1 MILRLIASGAL
12 VCCLIAGDAAASVDR
27 ANAKLFKGKT
37 SQGYR
42 IKAQVREQAFRI
54 HVFDIDLRCQDG
66 SELALIMGGYLW
78 TKVGKRGSFRDA
90 QFGLTD
96 RTYFR
101 GRLNER
107 RLRGRLRVTD
117 RLRDGTRCASRWIA
131 FNATPRGGGSA
142 S

>member
-1 MILRLIASGAL
+1 MVFRLIACGAIA
-12 VCCLIAGDAAASVDR
+12 CCLVAGGAAASAERVEAR
-27 ANAKLFKGKT
+27 MFKGKT

-42 IKAQVREQAFRI
+42 IKAQVRDQAFRI
-54 HVFDIDLRCQDG
+54 HVFDIDLRCRDG

-90 QFGLTD
+90 QFGRTD
-96 RTYFR
+96 STYFR

-107 RLRGRLRVTD
+107 RLHGRLRVTD

-131 FNATPRGGGSA
+131 FNATPR
-142 S
+142 

>member
-1 MILRLIASGAL
+1 MVSRLIACGAIA
-12 VCCLIAGDAAASVDR
+12 CCLVAGSAAAS
-27 ANAKLFKGKT
+27 AEPAAAKLFKGKT

-54 HVFDIDLRCQDG
+54 HVFDIDLRCRDG

-78 TKVGKRGSFRDA
+78 TKVGQRGSFRDA
-90 QFGLTD
+90 QFGRTD
-96 RTYFR
+96 STYFR

-117 RLRDGTRCASRWIA
+117 RLRDGTRCASRWIR
-131 FNATPRGGGSA
+131 FNVTPR
-142 S
+142 